1 MYICVEKGSPEG
13 RNSLKGM
20 KLKTSEHFQRGSLSS
35 VPRAQ
40 NPGGWFDSAGRVYG
54 PNCNKSAPYAAKI
67 MIFSKTRI
75 AGNETNVIFTGAQ
88 YFFITQFYGI
98 VAVAERVEELKN
110 GKTAFEV
117 KTGNKYCE
125 GGSLTDNVV
134 FAAAKK
140 FILKSE
146 NEYIPVAVDF
156 SESRAPLHAWTMS
169 CTASGPAM

>member
-1 MYICVEKGSPEG
+1 MYICVEKGSPKG

-35 VPRAQ
+35 VPRPQ

-98 VAVAERVEELKN
+98 VAIAERVEELKN

-117 KTGNKYCE
+117 KIGNKYCE
-125 GGSLTDNVV
+125 GGSLTDKVV

>member
-1 MYICVEKGSPEG
+1 
-13 RNSLKGM
+13 M
-20 KLKTSEHFQRGSLSS
+20 KLKTSEHFQLAGLSS

-54 PNCNKSAPYAAKI
+54 PNCNKSAPYAAKL

-88 YFFITQFYGI
+88 YLFITQFYGI
-98 VAVAERVEELKN
+98 VAIAERVEELKN

-117 KTGNKYCE
+117 KIGNKYCE

-140 FILKSE
+140 FILKART
-146 NEYIPVAVDF
+146 NI
-156 SESRAPLHAWTMS
+156 SRLPLIFQKAARR
-169 CTASGPAM
+169 CTPERCRARLQGPRCSPNGSTA